1 VSQPGVSLSAKQL
14 LLAVAL
20 LCAAVVLTACGGGKS
35 AATGTIGSEA
45 PSRGQSGQGNGQGN
59 GQRQFP
65 GASGE
70 LAAISGNT
78 LQVQSTTAQTAVT
91 YTSATKIT
99 DVVAATVAD
108 VKVGVCVQAR
118 PVVNAPASGDGGDAA
133 GSGAPTGPITAMSVE
148 ISSPVNGECG
158 VGAAFPGAGGGGFG
172 AGVGG
177 GLGDA
182 RPSGSRSFDGSPR
195 PRPSGSADGTRR
207 GGVFGRVGA
216 NGQVTSVSANG
227 FVVKVTRFAGNR
239 AGSDPSAASPS
250 APSASPSRTSQLIT
264 VTTTSATTYTRNGPA
279 TASAFKVGLCVTA
292 LGKADDTGAI
302 AATSIALRPKGNSA
316 SCGFG
321 GPNG

>member
-1 VSQPGVSLSAKQL
+1 MSQPGVSLSAKQL

-20 LCAAVVLTACGGGKS
+20 LCAAVVLTACGGAKS

-45 PSRGQSGQGNGQGN
+45 PSRGESGQGNGQGN

-99 DVVAATVAD
+99 DVVAATAAD

-158 VGAAFPGAGGGGFG
+158 VAAAFPGAGAGGFG
-172 AGVGG
+172 AGFGG
-177 GLGDA
+177 GFGGA

-207 GGVFGRVGA
+207 GGAFGRVGA